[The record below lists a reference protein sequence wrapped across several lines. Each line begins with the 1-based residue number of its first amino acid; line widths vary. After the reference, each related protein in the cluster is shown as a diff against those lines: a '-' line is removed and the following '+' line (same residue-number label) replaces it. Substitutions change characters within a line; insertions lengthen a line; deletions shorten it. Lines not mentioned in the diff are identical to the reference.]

1 MSIDY
6 ALYRN
11 HLIKDKI
18 EYAAK
23 VIPTRSAT
31 MEDIVAQML
40 LQGSTITRTDIIA
53 VLEDAVKAV
62 EHMLLDGKRVNFGD
76 LVLLSTGLKGSFST
90 LQDGYDRSRHYVVA
104 KAVPGIRI
112 KRAIQNNCVVNKVER
127 SRLGAEIYVYNDLGS
142 GTENSSLTAANIGCI
157 QGKRLSFDTAA
168 ADEGIFFVSVSD
180 NTETKVSII
189 QKNKPAEIVFLV
201 PPSLV
206 TGMYTL
212 VLRYRETKDKLL
224 QVSLDDPLSI
234 S

>member
-11 HLIKDKI
+11 HLIKDRT
-18 EYAAK
+18 EYAAR

-53 VLEDAVKAV
+53 VLEDAVKAI

-76 LVLLSTGLKGSFST
+76 LVLMSTGLKGSFSGV
-90 LQDGYDRSRHYVVA
+90 QDGYDRSRHSVVA

-112 KRAIQNNCVVNKVER
+112 KRSIQNNGVVNKVDR
-127 SRLGAEIYVYNDLGS
+127 SRIGAEIYVYNDLGS
-142 GTENSSLTAANIGCI
+142 GSDNSTLTVANIGCI
-157 QGKRLSFDTAA
+157 QGKRLSFDAAA
-168 ADEGIFFVSVSD
+168 ADEGIYFVSASD

-201 PPSLV
+201 PPALAAGNYS
-206 TGMYTL
+206 L
-212 VLRYRETKDKLL
+212 VLRYRENKDKLL
-224 QVSLDDPLSI
+224 QVALDDTLSV